1 MQFFLFS
8 LPHFFSLV
16 LQVSPQIVD
25 LKLYNDNKP
34 ALGHDNTQAEVTVK
48 FELIQEGCRQ
58 YVEIAKSEGSLSL
71 AKISLECCKHARAHV
86 QACTC
91 ACARACVTLLKL
103 TYDPDTGYGC
113 LRTLFIRLSPGTP
126 I

>member
-58 YVEIAKSEGSLSL
+58 YVEIAKSEGSLPL
-71 AKISLECCKHARAHV
+71 AKISMDTSLSVASMHARTCKHVLVRARVHA
-86 QACTC
+86 
-91 ACARACVTLLKL
+91 
-103 TYDPDTGYGC
+103 
-113 LRTLFIRLSPGTP
+113 
-126 I
+126 